1 MHLQPVKRCRSCSFR
16 TAHPAAAIKSRHIT
30 YEKQRTPA
38 DHLPACTSCLY
49 IQPLKSDQFLA
60 FQDPTMEPQMAL
72 HTLLVH
78 DELSGTYH
86 MHQNDQ
92 QVLTDQCLLLLHIY
106 SAQHP
111 KS

>member
-1 MHLQPVKRCRSCSFR
+1 
-16 TAHPAAAIKSRHIT
+16 
-30 YEKQRTPA
+30 
-38 DHLPACTSCLY
+38 
-49 IQPLKSDQFLA
+49 
-60 FQDPTMEPQMAL
+60 MAL